1 MEPLPTK
8 NVRVVITQP
17 MLFPWGGFFE
27 QLMLADEY
35 VYLDDVQFSKG
46 SLTNRIQIL
55 TGSQRS
61 WMTIPLL
68 NKGSFQLISDLQEAN
83 QSWKVDHKNLLY
95 NALKRQP
102 FINDVMDI
110 VGEAY
115 KPNQL
120 IEILVA
126 SIESSAKYL
135 GIGQERRLSRS
146 SDLSVSSS
154 SSERV
159 LELAK
164 TVGGTVYVT
173 GHGAAN
179 YLDHSLFEEAGI
191 SVEYMRYSCTP
202 YPQPCTEFMPYVS
215 ILDMI
220 ARTGPNAIEFL
231 KPQTVPWR
239 EFVSERTSPF
249 DAPKPR

>member
-1 MEPLPTK
+1 MK

-55 TGSQRS
+55 AGSQRS

-68 NKGSFQLISDLQEAN
+68 NKGSFQLISELQEAN
-83 QSWKVDHKNLLY
+83 ESWKIDHKNLLY

-115 KPNQL
+115 KSDQL
-120 IEILVA
+120 IDILIA
-126 SIESSAKYL
+126 SIESSAEYL
-135 GIGQERRLSRS
+135 GIGRNRRLSRS
-146 SDLSVSSS
+146 SDLAVSSS

-159 LELAK
+159 LQLVK
-164 TVGGTVYVT
+164 TVGGTAYVT

-179 YLDHSLFEEAGI
+179 YLDHSLFESTGI

-202 YPQPCTEFMPYVS
+202 YPQSCTEFTPYVS

-220 ARTGPNAIEFL
+220 ARNGPNAIEFL
-231 KPQTVPWR
+231 KPQTIPWK
-239 EFVSERTSPF
+239 EFVLGRTSLL
-249 DAPKPR
+249 DAPKSR

>member
-1 MEPLPTK
+1 MK

-35 VYLDDVQFSKG
+35 IYLDDVQFSKG
-46 SLTNRIQIL
+46 SLTNRIQVL
-55 TGSQRS
+55 AGSQRS

-68 NKGSFQLISDLQEAN
+68 NKGSFQLISELQEAN
-83 QSWKVDHKNLLY
+83 QSWKIDHRNLLY
-95 NALKRQP
+95 SSLKRAP

-115 KPNQL
+115 KPDQL
-120 IEILVA
+120 VEILVA
-126 SIESSAKYL
+126 SIELSAEYL
-135 GIGQERRLSRS
+135 GVGRKRRLSRS
-146 SDLSVSSS
+146 SNLNISSS

-159 LELAK
+159 LQLVKA
-164 TVGGTVYVT
+164 VGGTTYVT

-179 YLDHSLFEEAGI
+179 YLDHSLFEEAGV

-202 YPQPCTEFMPYVS
+202 YPQPCDEFTPYVS

-220 ARTGPNAIEFL
+220 ARHGPNALEFL
-231 KPQTVPWR
+231 KPQTVPWTA
-239 EFVSERTSPF
+239 FVSEKNQLT
-249 DAPKPR
+249 